1 VLTFPLNLER
11 MQILAISPPTARRSL
26 LRAVL
31 FTGWLASVA
40 LLALPVGAQEAT
52 IEGKTVAEVRVVDE
66 SGKPVAEKIPP
77 LPLEAGKPFDFAAER
92 ESLRDLY
99 RMGDYANLRVT
110 SAAVPGGLRIDFI
123 AQRNFYNNVIQI
135 EGLKE
140 PPSNPAALAAVR
152 LSLGEPY
159 RESSLREAVARLQS
173 SLRDEGLYEAKVS
186 WALFPHADTREMDVT
201 FTIDS
206 GPRAR
211 VGAITID
218 NTTPYTNAQILR
230 RSKITEKNAVTS
242 AGLSHASDRVKK
254 YLVKQGF
261 LGAGAVFERGT
272 YDAQA
277 KRVPLKLSVTAGPR
291 IRIEVNGAHISGGRQ
306 KKLLPMYAEG
316 AVDEDLLQEGRR
328 NLRDYLQ
335 SQGYFDA
342 DVEVSS
348 RQDDTLKERVI
359 TYDVTR
365 GSRYRLAG
373 VAFDG
378 NKYFRAQLLSRR
390 LNLQPA
396 SFASSGRF
404 SQQFLRDD
412 IDSIRGVYLS
422 NGFQDAQV
430 TASVDDHYRGKKNNL
445 FVTFHIVEGGQ
456 TFISSL
462 KIEGN
467 HAITTA
473 TLLNVTGSTPGQPYS
488 EASVTSDRNNIL
500 ALYYNDGFPE
510 ASFHEETTRGSKPS
524 EMQLVYHVT
533 EGNRIEVAKVLL
545 TGYQYTRPGI
555 IARQVDIKPG
565 GPLRESDV
573 ATTQRQLYNL
583 GVFDRV
589 QIAPQNPAGTDP
601 EKALVVET
609 LEGHR
614 YTIGYGFGFEVQRIA
629 GGGTS
634 AGTTSSGGTPPSSG
648 GTTPAPS
655 NPNSSMISASPR
667 GIFEIARANMFGRA
681 QTLSFQARGSTLEYR
696 AATTYTADDF
706 LATRSLS
713 LQLTAYAEKTQ
724 DIDTFT
730 STRFETGVQLVE
742 KLSSSSSLLYRYFYR
757 RVKAANLAET
767 ISPEEIPLFSQ
778 PELVSGFGIT
788 YARDRR
794 DNPADATRGNFNTVD
809 VSYATTALGSSATFF
824 RGFFQNSSFYSIG
837 RSFVIARSTRFG
849 IEEPLGNTIE
859 GINIPFNPAQCSSN
873 TAQPVE
879 EVIPLP
885 ERFFAGG
892 GTSLRGFGLNQA
904 GPRDPCTGFPIGGLA
919 VLIFN
924 QELHFPM
931 KLPWVGDKLG
941 GTLFYDGGNVFT
953 DVNHITL
960 RWKPPSLTN
969 LDYFSH
975 TIGFGVRYP
984 TPVGPVR
991 VDIGYQLNPAEYQA
1005 FNTTTQQAVIYHL
1018 SHFGFSFN
1026 IGPVF

>member
-1 VLTFPLNLER
+1 
-11 MQILAISPPTARRSL
+11 MQILAIFTPSIARRNL
-26 LRAVL
+26 LRAVA
-31 FTGWLASVA
+31 FTGFLGS
-40 LLALPVGAQEAT
+40 LLFVALPVRAQEAS
-52 IEGKTVAEVRVVDE
+52 IEGKAVAEVRVVDE
-66 SGKPVAEKIPP
+66 SGKPVTQKIPP
-77 LPLEAGKPFDFAAER
+77 LPLEAGKPFDFTAER
-92 ESLRDLY
+92 ASLRELY
-99 RMGDYANLRVT
+99 RMGDYANIEVT
-110 SAAVPGGLRIDFI
+110 SAAEPGGGLRIDFI
-123 AQRNFYNNVIQI
+123 AERNFYNNVIQI
-135 EGLKE
+135 VGIKE

-152 LSLGEPY
+152 LNLGEAF
-159 RESSLREAVARLQS
+159 RESSLREAVARLQN
-173 SLRDEGLYEAKVS
+173 SLRDDGLYEAKVS
-186 WALFPHADTREMDVT
+186 WKLFPDVNTREMDLT
-201 FTIDS
+201 FTVDQ

-218 NTTPYTNAQILR
+218 NSTPYTDAQILR
-230 RSKITEKNAVTS
+230 RTKISTKNSVT
-242 AGLSHASDRVKK
+242 ATGLSRASDRVKK
-254 YLVKQGF
+254 YLVKQGY
-261 LGAGAVFERGT
+261 LGAGALFERGT
-272 YDAQA
+272 YDEQT
-277 KRVPLKLSVTAGPR
+277 KRVPLTLSVSAGLR
-291 IRIEVNGAHISGGRQ
+291 IRIEVNGGHIGGNRQ

-342 DVEVSS
+342 DVQVES

-359 TYDVTR
+359 TYDVMR
-365 GSRYRLAG
+365 GSKYHLAG
-373 VAFDG
+373 VAFGG
-378 NKYFRAQLLSRR
+378 NKYFETQLLARR
-390 LNLQPA
+390 LSLQPA
-396 SFASSGRF
+396 SFASNGRF
-404 SQQFLRDD
+404 SQQLLRDD
-412 IDSIRGVYLS
+412 IDSIRAVYLS

-430 TASVDDHYRGKKNNL
+430 TASVDDHYRDKKDNL
-445 FVTFHIVEGGQ
+445 FVTFHVVEGTQ

-462 KIEGN
+462 EIEGN
-467 HAITTA
+467 HAIGKA

-510 ASFHEETTRGSKPS
+510 ATFREETMRGSKPD
-524 EMQLVYHVT
+524 EMQLVYHIT

-555 IARQVDIKPG
+555 IARQVEIKAG

-589 QIAPQNPAGTDP
+589 QIAPQNPSGADP
-601 EKALVVET
+601 EKAVVVEA

-629 GGGTS
+629 GGT
-634 AGTTSSGGTPPSSG
+634 
-648 GTTPAPS
+648 
-655 NPNSSMISASPR
+655 NPGVTKLGASPR

-696 AATTYTADDF
+696 FASTYTADDF
-706 LATRSLS
+706 LANHSLS
-713 LQLTAYAEKTQ
+713 LQFTAYAEKTQ
-724 DIDTFT
+724 DINTFT
-730 STRFETGVQLVE
+730 STRYEGGAQLVQ

-757 RVKAANLAET
+757 DVKAANLAET
-767 ISPEEIPLFSQ
+767 ISKEEIPLFSQ
-778 PELVSGFGIT
+778 PEQVSGFGIT

-794 DNPADATRGNFNTVD
+794 DNPADATRGMFNTAD
-809 VSYATTALGSSATFF
+809 VSYATTALDSSATYF
-824 RGFFQNSSFYSIG
+824 RGFFQNSSFYSLG

-859 GINIPFNPAQCSSN
+859 GINIPFNPAQCSPS
-873 TAQPVE
+873 TPQPVE

-931 KLPWVGDKLG
+931 RLPWVGNKLG

-1005 FNTTTQQAVIYHL
+1005 YNTTTQQAVIYHL

>member
-11 MQILAISPPTARRSL
+11 MQIHARFTPSTARRSL

-31 FTGWLASVA
+31 FIGWLVP
-40 LLALPVGAQEAT
+40 LMFLALPLPVRAQEASLDGT
-52 IEGKTVAEVRVVDE
+52 IEGQVVAEVRVVDE
-66 SGKPVAEKIPP
+66 SGMPVTEKIPP
-77 LPLEAGKPFDFAAER
+77 LPLETGKPFDFTAER

-99 RMGDYANLRVT
+99 RMGDYANIRVT
-110 SAAVPGGLRIDFI
+110 SAAAPGGLRIDFI
-123 AQRNFYNNVIQI
+123 VERNFYNNVIQV
-135 EGLKE
+135 EGIKE
-140 PPSNPAALAAVR
+140 PPSNPAALAAIR
-152 LSLGEPY
+152 LNLGDPF
-159 RESSLREAVARLQS
+159 RESAVREAVGRLQN
-173 SLRDEGLYEAKVS
+173 SLHDDGLYEAKVS
-186 WALFPHADTREMDVT
+186 WKFFPDVNAREMDVT
-201 FTIDS
+201 FTVDP
-206 GPRAR
+206 GPRAH
-211 VGAITID
+211 VGAVTID
-218 NTTPYTNAQILR
+218 NNTPYTDAQILR
-230 RSKITEKNAVTS
+230 RSKVTQKDAVTS

-254 YLVKQGF
+254 YLVKQGY
-261 LGAGAVFERGT
+261 LGAGALFERGT
-272 YDAQA
+272 YDEQT
-277 KRVPLKLSVTAGPR
+277 KRVPLTLSVTAGPR
-291 IRIEVNGAHISGGRQ
+291 VRIEVNGAHISGSRQ

-342 DVEVSS
+342 DVKVES

-378 NKYFRAQLLSRR
+378 NKYFPAQLLTRR
-390 LNLQPA
+390 LSLQPA

-404 SQQFLRDD
+404 SQQMLRDD
-412 IDSIRGVYLS
+412 IDSIRDVYLS

-430 TASVDDHYRGKKNNL
+430 TASVDDHYREKKNNL
-445 FVTFHIVEGGQ
+445 FVKFHIVEGTQ

-462 KIEGN
+462 KIDGN
-467 HAITTA
+467 HALSTA
-473 TLLNVTGSTPGQPYS
+473 TLLNVSGSTPGQPYS
-488 EASVTSDRNNIL
+488 EANVTSDRNNIL

-510 ASFHEETTRGSKPS
+510 ASFHEETAHGSKPN
-524 EMQLVYHVT
+524 EMQLVYHIT

-589 QIAPQNPAGTDP
+589 QIAPQNPSGSDP
-601 EKALVVET
+601 EKALVVEA

-614 YTIGYGFGFEVQRIA
+614 YTISYGFGFEVQRIA
-629 GGGTS
+629 GGGTAS
-634 AGTTSSGGTPPSSG
+634 STTAGGATT
-648 GTTPAPS
+648 TTV
-655 NPNSSMISASPR
+655 NPNNSILGASPR
-667 GIFEIARANMFGRA
+667 GIFEISRDNMFGRA

-696 AATTYTADDF
+696 FASTYTANNF
-706 LATRSLS
+706 LATHTLS
-713 LQLTAYAEKTQ
+713 LLFTAFAEKTQ
-724 DIDTFT
+724 DINTFT
-730 STRFETGVQLVE
+730 STRYEGGAQLVE

-757 RVKAANLAET
+757 DVKAANLAET

-778 PELVSGFGIT
+778 PEQVSGFGVT

-794 DNPADATRGNFNTVD
+794 DNPADASHGSFNTAD
-809 VSYATTALGSSATFF
+809 FSYASTEFASSATYF
-824 RGFFQNSSFYSIG
+824 RGFFQNSTFYSLG
-837 RSFVIARSTRFG
+837 RSFVIARSMRFG
-849 IEEPLGNTIE
+849 IEEPLGKTIE
-859 GINIPFNPAQCSSN
+859 GINIPFNPAQCSS
-873 TAQPVE
+873 TTPEPLE

-919 VLIFN
+919 LLVFN

-931 KLPWVGDKLG
+931 RLPWVGNKLG
-941 GTLFYDGGNVFT
+941 GTIFYDGGNVFT

-960 RWKPPSLTN
+960 RWKPPSLTD

-991 VDIGYQLNPAEYQA
+991 VDIGYQLNPASYQA
-1005 FNTTTQQAVIYHL
+1005 FDTTTQQAVIYHL

>member
-1 VLTFPLNLER
+1 
-11 MQILAISPPTARRSL
+11 MQILAIFTSSTARRSL
-26 LRAVL
+26 LRAAA
-31 FTGWLASVA
+31 FTGCLASC
-40 LLALPVGAQEAT
+40 LPAAQPVRAQEAS
-52 IEGKTVAEVRVVDE
+52 IEGKAVAEVRVVDE
-66 SGKPVAEKIPP
+66 SGKPVPQEIPP
-77 LPLEAGKPFDFAAER
+77 LPLEAGKPFDFTAER
-92 ESLRDLY
+92 ASLRELY
-99 RMGDYANLRVT
+99 RMGDYANIKVI
-110 SAAVPGGLRIDFI
+110 SAAEPAGLRIDFV
-123 AQRNFYNNVIQI
+123 AERNFYNNVIRI
-135 EGLKE
+135 VGIKE

-152 LSLGEPY
+152 LSLGDPF
-159 RESSLREAVARLQS
+159 RESSLREAVARLQN
-173 SLRDEGLYEAKVS
+173 SLRDDGLYEAKVS
-186 WALFPHADTREMDVT
+186 SKLFPDVNAREMDVT
-201 FTIDS
+201 FTVDP
-206 GPRAR
+206 GPRAH

-218 NTTPYTNAQILR
+218 NSTPYTDAQILR
-230 RSKITEKNAVTS
+230 RSKISQKNAVTA

-254 YLVKQGF
+254 YLVKQGY
-261 LGAGAVFERGT
+261 LGAGALFERGT
-272 YDAQA
+272 YDART
-277 KRVPLKLSVTAGPR
+277 KRVPLTLSVSAGSR

-342 DVEVSS
+342 DVQVES

-365 GSRYRLAG
+365 GSKYRLAG
-373 VAFDG
+373 VAFTG
-378 NKYFRAQLLSRR
+378 NKYFRAQLLARR
-390 LNLQPA
+390 LSLQPA
-396 SFASSGRF
+396 SFASNGRF
-404 SQQFLRDD
+404 SQQLLRDD
-412 IDSIRGVYLS
+412 IDSVRAVYLS

-430 TASVDDHYRGKKNNL
+430 TASVDDRYRDKKDNL
-445 FVTFHIVEGGQ
+445 FVTFHVVEGAQ

-467 HAITTA
+467 RAIGTP

-488 EASVTSDRNNIL
+488 EANVTSDRNNIL

-510 ASFHEETTRGSKPS
+510 ATFHEETTRGSKPD
-524 EMQLVYHVT
+524 EMGLVYHIT

-555 IARQVDIKPG
+555 IAREVEIKPG
-565 GPLRESDV
+565 GPLRESDI

-589 QIAPQNPAGTDP
+589 QIAPQNPSGTDP

-614 YTIGYGFGFEVQRIA
+614 YTIAYGFGFEVQRIA

-634 AGTTSSGGTPPSSG
+634 SASGSGSGSTTV
-648 GTTPAPS
+648 
-655 NPNSSMISASPR
+655 NPNNSTLGASPR
-667 GIFEIARANMFGRA
+667 GIFEISRNNMFGRA

-696 AATTYTADDF
+696 FASTYTANNF
-706 LATRSLS
+706 LANHSLS
-713 LQLTAYAEKTQ
+713 LQFTAYAEKTQ
-724 DIDTFT
+724 DINTFT
-730 STRFETGVQLVE
+730 STRYEGGAQLVE

-757 RVKAANLAET
+757 DVKAANLAGT
-767 ISPEEIPLFSQ
+767 ISQEEIPLFSQ
-778 PELVSGFGIT
+778 PEQVSGFGIT

-794 DNPADATRGNFNTVD
+794 DNPADATRGTFNTAD
-809 VSYATTALGSSATFF
+809 VSYATTALESSSTYF

-859 GINIPFNPAQCSSN
+859 GINIPFNPAQCSPT

-879 EVIPLP
+879 QVIPLP

-931 KLPWVGDKLG
+931 KLPWVGNKLG
-941 GTLFYDGGNVFT
+941 GTIFYDGGNVFT

-960 RWKPPSLTN
+960 RWKPLSLTN

-991 VDIGYQLNPAEYQA
+991 VDIGYQLNPAAYQSY
-1005 FNTTTQQAVIYHL
+1005 NTTTRQAVIYHL

>member
-1 VLTFPLNLER
+1 MFWVLP
-11 MQILAISPPTARRSL
+11 AR
-26 LRAVL
+26 
-31 FTGWLASVA
+31 
-40 LLALPVGAQEAT
+40 AQEAM
-52 IEGKTVAEVRVVDE
+52 IDGKSVAEVRVVDE
-66 SGKPVAEKIPP
+66 SGAPVTQKIPP
-77 LPLEAGKPFDFAAER
+77 LQLEAGKPFDFTAER
-92 ESLRDLY
+92 ASLRELY
-99 RMGDYANLRVT
+99 RMGDYANITVT
-110 SAAVPGGLRIDFI
+110 STAEPGGLRIDFV
-123 AQRNFYNNVIQI
+123 AQRNFYNNVIRI

-152 LSLGEPY
+152 LSLGEPF
-159 RESSLREAVARLQS
+159 RESSLREAVSRLQS
-173 SLRDEGLYEAKVS
+173 SLSDDGLYEAKIT
-186 WALFPHADTREMDVT
+186 WTLGARDTTREMNVL
-201 FTIDS
+201 FTVDP
-206 GPRAR
+206 GPRAH
-211 VGAITID
+211 VGNVTID
-218 NTTPYTNAQILR
+218 NQTPYTDAQLLK
-230 RSKITEKNAVTS
+230 RSRISQKSAVTS
-242 AGLSHASDRVKK
+242 SGLSHASDRVKK
-254 YLVKQGF
+254 YLVKQGY
-261 LGAGAVFERGT
+261 LGAAARFERGA
-272 YDAQA
+272 YDPQT
-277 KRVPLKLSVTAGPR
+277 KRVPLTFSVSAGPR
-291 IRIEVNGAHISGGRQ
+291 VHIEISGAHVKGGEQ

-316 AVDEDLLQEGRR
+316 AVDDDLLQEGRR

-348 RQDDTLKERVI
+348 HQDDQLKERVI
-359 TYDVTR
+359 NYQVTR
-365 GSRYRLAG
+365 GDRYRMAG

-378 NKYFRAQLLSRR
+378 NKYFETSLLSRR
-390 LNLQPA
+390 LSIQPA
-396 SFASSGRF
+396 AFLSSGRF
-404 SQQFLRDD
+404 SQQLLRDD
-412 IDSIRGVYLS
+412 IDSVRSVYLA

-430 TASVDDHYRGKKNNL
+430 TATVDDRYRDKKNNL
-445 FVTFHIVEGGQ
+445 FVTFHIVEGTQ

-467 HAITTA
+467 HAIDTA

-488 EASVTSDRNNIL
+488 EANVTSDRNNIL
-500 ALYYNDGFPE
+500 ALYYDDGFPE
-510 ASFHEETTRGSKPS
+510 ASFREEITPGEKPD
-524 EMQLVYHVT
+524 EMQLVYRVT
-533 EGNRIEVAKVLL
+533 EGDRIAVAKVLL
-545 TGYQYTRPGI
+545 TGYEYTRPGI

-565 GPLRESDV
+565 GPLRESNV

-589 QIAPQNPAGTDP
+589 QIAPQNPSGTDP
-601 EKALVVET
+601 EKAIVVET

-629 GGGTS
+629 GGT
-634 AGTTSSGGTPPSSG
+634 
-648 GTTPAPS
+648 S
-655 NPNSSMISASPR
+655 NPNGSTLGASPR

-696 AATTYTADDF
+696 FATTYTADNF
-706 LATRSLS
+706 LADHNLS
-713 LQLTAYAEKTQ
+713 LQFTAFAEKTQ
-724 DIDTFT
+724 DINTFT
-730 STRFETGVQLVE
+730 STRFEGGTQLVQ

-757 RVKAANLAET
+757 RVKASNLAGT
-767 ISPEEIPLFSQ
+767 ISEEEIPLFSQ
-778 PELVSGFGIT
+778 PEQVSGFGIT

-794 DNPADATRGNFNTVD
+794 DNPADATHGNFNTAD
-809 VSYATTALGSSATFF
+809 FSYATTALGSSATFF

-849 IEEPLGNTIE
+849 FEEPLGSTIE
-859 GINIPFNPAQCSSN
+859 GINIPFNPAQCSPS
-873 TAQPVE
+873 TPAVTE

-931 KLPWVGDKLG
+931 KLPFVGNKVG

-975 TIGFGVRYP
+975 TIGFGLRYP

-991 VDIGYQLNPAEYQA
+991 VDFGYQLNPAAYQVYD
-1005 FNTTTQQAVIYHL
+1005 TTTQQSLIYHL
-1018 SHFGFSFN
+1018 PHFGFSFN

>member
-1 VLTFPLNLER
+1 MLTFPLNLER
-11 MQILAISPPTARRSL
+11 MQILAILTLTTARRSL
-26 LRAVL
+26 LRAIL
-31 FTGWLASVA
+31 FMGWLMSFVV
-40 LLALPVGAQEAT
+40 LGLPVRAQEAGIDGK
-52 IEGKTVAEVRVVDE
+52 IEGQTVSEVRVVDE
-66 SGKPVAEKIPP
+66 TGKPATEKIPP
-77 LPLEAGKPFDFAAER
+77 LPLEAGKPFDFTAER
-92 ESLRDLY
+92 QSLRELY
-99 RMGDYANLRVT
+99 RMGDFADIRVT
-110 SAAVPGGLRIDFI
+110 SAAEAGGLRIDFVVE
-123 AQRNFYNNVIQI
+123 RNFYNNVIQI

-152 LSLGEPY
+152 LNLGEPF
-159 RESSLREAVARLQS
+159 RESAVREAVARLES
-173 SLRDEGLYEAKVS
+173 SLRDDGLYEAKVS
-186 WALFPHADTREMDVT
+186 WKLFPDVNAREMDVT
-201 FTIDS
+201 FTVDP
-206 GPRAR
+206 GPRAH

-218 NTTPYTNAQILR
+218 NSTPYTDAQLLR
-230 RSKITEKNAVTS
+230 RSKVSEKNAVTA

-254 YLVKQGF
+254 YLVKQGY
-261 LGAGAVFERGT
+261 LGAGALFERGN
-272 YDAQA
+272 YDAQT
-277 KRVPLKLSVTAGPR
+277 KRVPLTLSVSAGPR
-291 IRIEVNGAHISGGRQ
+291 VRIEVNGAHISGSRQ

-316 AVDEDLLQEGRR
+316 AVDDDLLQEGRR

-342 DVEVSS
+342 DVKVES

-378 NKYFRAQLLSRR
+378 NKYFPAQLLARR

-404 SQQFLRDD
+404 SQQLLRDD
-412 IDSIRGVYLS
+412 IDSIRDVYLS
-422 NGFQDAQV
+422 NGFQVAQV
-430 TASVDDHYRGKKNNL
+430 TASVDDRYRDKKNNL
-445 FVTFHIVEGGQ
+445 FVTFHVVEGAQ

-467 HAITTA
+467 RAIGTA

-510 ASFHEETTRGSKPS
+510 ASFHEETARGSKPN
-524 EMQLVYHVT
+524 EMDLVYQIT
-533 EGNRIEVAKVLL
+533 EGNRIEVAKVLT

-589 QIAPQNPAGTDP
+589 QIAPQNPSGSDP
-601 EKALVVET
+601 EKTLVVEA

-614 YTIGYGFGFEVQRIA
+614 YTISYGFGFEVQRIA
-629 GGGTS
+629 GGGT
-634 AGTTSSGGTPPSSG
+634 TSSTTGSG
-648 GTTPAPS
+648 GTTTTTV
-655 NPNSSMISASPR
+655 NPNNSILGASPR
-667 GIFEIARANMFGRA
+667 GIFEISRDNMFGRA

-696 AATTYTADDF
+696 FASTYTADNF
-706 LATRSLS
+706 LATHSLS
-713 LQLTAYAEKTQ
+713 LLFTAYAEKTQ
-724 DIDTFT
+724 DINTFT
-730 STRFETGVQLVE
+730 STRYEGGAQLVE
-742 KLSSSSSLLYRYFYR
+742 KLSPSSSLLYRYFYR
-757 RVKAANLAET
+757 DVKAANLAET

-778 PELVSGFGIT
+778 PEQVSGFGIT

-794 DNPADATRGNFNTVD
+794 DNPADATHGSFNTAD
-809 VSYATTALGSSATFF
+809 VSYASTALASSATYF
-824 RGFFQNSSFYSIG
+824 RGFFQNSTFYSIG
-837 RSFVIARSTRFG
+837 RSFVITRSTRFG

-859 GINIPFNPAQCSSN
+859 GINIPFNPAQCSS
-873 TAQPVE
+873 TTTQPLE

-931 KLPWVGDKLG
+931 RLPWVGNKLG
-941 GTLFYDGGNVFT
+941 GTILYDGGNVFT

-991 VDIGYQLNPAEYQA
+991 VDIGYQLNPASYQS

>member
-11 MQILAISPPTARRSL
+11 MQILAIFTPSTARRNL
-26 LRAVL
+26 LRAVA
-31 FTGWLASVA
+31 FMGCLASF
-40 LLALPVGAQEAT
+40 LPMALPVRAQEAG
-52 IEGKTVAEVRVVDE
+52 IEGKAVAEVRVVDE
-66 SGKPVAEKIPP
+66 SGKPVTRKIPP
-77 LPLEAGKPFDFAAER
+77 LPLEAGKPFDFTAER
-92 ESLRDLY
+92 ASLRELY
-99 RMGDYANLRVT
+99 RMGDYADIKVT
-110 SAAVPGGLRIDFI
+110 SATEPSGGLRIDFVV
-123 AQRNFYNNVIQI
+123 QRNFYNNVIQI
-135 EGLKE
+135 VGIKE

-152 LSLGEPY
+152 LNLGDPF
-159 RESSLREAVARLQS
+159 RESSLREAVARLQN
-173 SLRDEGLYEAKVS
+173 SLRDDGLYEAKVS
-186 WALFPHADTREMDVT
+186 WKLFPDVNTREMDVT
-201 FTIDS
+201 FLVDP
-206 GPRAR
+206 GVRAR
-211 VGAITID
+211 VGAIAVD
-218 NTTPYTNAQILR
+218 NNTPYPDAQILR
-230 RSKITEKNAVTS
+230 RSKISKKNFVTA

-254 YLVKQGF
+254 YLVKQGY
-261 LGAGAVFERGT
+261 LGAGALFERGT
-272 YDAQA
+272 YDAQT
-277 KRVPLKLSVTAGPR
+277 KRVPLTLSVSAGSR
-291 IRIEVNGAHISGGRQ
+291 IRIEVNGAHISGSRQ

-342 DVEVSS
+342 DVKVES

-365 GSRYRLAG
+365 GSKYRLAG
-373 VAFDG
+373 VAFLG
-378 NKYFRAQLLSRR
+378 NKYFQAHLLARR

-396 SFASSGRF
+396 SFASNGRF
-404 SQQFLRDD
+404 SQQLLRDD
-412 IDSIRGVYLS
+412 IDSIRAVYLS

-430 TASVDDHYRGKKNNL
+430 TASVDDHYRDKKNNL
-445 FVTFHIVEGGQ
+445 FVTFHIVEGEQ
-456 TFISSL
+456 TYISSL

-467 HAITTA
+467 HAIGTA

-510 ASFHEETTRGSKPS
+510 ATFHEETARGSKPN
-524 EMQLVYHVT
+524 EMELTYHIT
-533 EGNRIEVAKVLL
+533 EGSRIEVAKVLL

-555 IARQVDIKPG
+555 IARQVVIKAG

-589 QIAPQNPAGTDP
+589 QIAPQNPAGADP
-601 EKALVVET
+601 EKAVVVET

-614 YTIGYGFGFEVQRIA
+614 YTISYGFGFEVQRVA
-629 GGGTS
+629 GG
-634 AGTTSSGGTPPSSG
+634 
-648 GTTPAPS
+648 S
-655 NPNSSMISASPR
+655 NPSGSTISASPR
-667 GIFEIARANMFGRA
+667 GIFGISRANMFGRA

-696 AATTYTADDF
+696 FASTYTADNF
-706 LATRSLS
+706 LASHNLS
-713 LQLTAYAEKTQ
+713 LQFTAYAEKTQ
-724 DIDTFT
+724 DINTFT
-730 STRFETGVQLVE
+730 STRYEGGAQLVE
-742 KLSSSSSLLYRYFYR
+742 KLSTSSSLLYRYFYR
-757 RVKAANLAET
+757 DVKAANLAQT
-767 ISPEEIPLFSQ
+767 ISKEEIPLFSQ
-778 PELVSGFGIT
+778 PEQVSGFGIT

-794 DNPADATRGNFNTVD
+794 DNPADATHGTFNTAD
-809 VSYATTALGSSATFF
+809 VSFASTALASSATYV

-859 GINIPFNPAQCSSN
+859 GINAPFNPAQCSPS
-873 TAQPVE
+873 TPPITQQI
-879 EVIPLP
+879 IPLP

-931 KLPWVGDKLG
+931 KLPWVGNKLG
-941 GTLFYDGGNVFT
+941 GTIFYDGGNVFT

-960 RWKPPSLTN
+960 RWKPPSLTD

-991 VDIGYQLNPAEYQA
+991 VDIGYQLNPAEYQG
-1005 FNTTTQQAVIYHL
+1005 FNTTTQQPVIYHL
-1018 SHFGFSFN
+1018 SHWGFSFN

>member
-1 VLTFPLNLER
+1 ME
-11 MQILAISPPTARRSL
+11 ILAIFTSSTARRNL
-26 LRAVL
+26 LRAVA
-31 FTGWLASVA
+31 FTGCLASILPV
-40 LLALPVGAQEAT
+40 ALPVRAQEAS
-52 IEGKTVAEVRVVDE
+52 IEGKVVAEVRVVDE
-66 SGKPVAEKIPP
+66 SGKPVTRQIPP
-77 LPLEAGKPFDFAAER
+77 LPLEAGKPFDFTAER
-92 ESLRDLY
+92 ASLRELY
-99 RMGDYANLRVT
+99 RMGDYANIRVT
-110 SAAVPGGLRIDFI
+110 SATEPAGLRIDFVV
-123 AQRNFYNNVIQI
+123 QRNFYNNVIQI
-135 EGLKE
+135 VGIKE

-152 LSLGEPY
+152 LNLGEAF
-159 RESSLREAVARLQS
+159 RESSLREAVARLQN
-173 SLRDEGLYEAKVS
+173 SLRDDGLYEANVS
-186 WALFPHADTREMDVT
+186 WKLFPNVNTREMDVT
-201 FTIDS
+201 FLVDP

-218 NTTPYTNAQILR
+218 NSTPYKDAQLLR
-230 RSKITEKNAVTS
+230 LSKISQKNAVTS
-242 AGLSHASDRVKK
+242 AGLSRASDRVKK
-254 YLVKQGF
+254 HLVKQGF
-261 LGAGAVFERGT
+261 LGAGALFERGT
-272 YDAQA
+272 YDAQT
-277 KRVPLKLSVTAGPR
+277 KRVPLTLSVTAGPR
-291 IRIEVNGAHISGGRQ
+291 IRIEVNGAHISGSRQ

-335 SQGYFDA
+335 SEGYFDA
-342 DVEVSS
+342 DVQVES

-365 GSRYRLAG
+365 GSKYRLAG

-378 NKYFRAQLLSRR
+378 NKYFQTQLLARR
-390 LNLQPA
+390 LSLQPA
-396 SFASSGRF
+396 SFASNGRF
-404 SQQFLRDD
+404 SQQLLRDD
-412 IDSIRGVYLS
+412 IDSIRAVYLS

-430 TASVDDHYRGKKNNL
+430 TASVDDRYRDKKNNL
-445 FVTFHIVEGGQ
+445 FVTFHVLEGTQ
-456 TFISSL
+456 TYISSL

-467 HAITTA
+467 HALDTP

-510 ASFHEETTRGSKPS
+510 ASFHEETARGGKPD
-524 EMQLVYHVT
+524 EMQLVYHIT

-555 IARQVDIKPG
+555 VARQVEIKAG
-565 GPLRESDV
+565 GPLREADV

-589 QIAPQNPAGTDP
+589 QIAPQNPSGADS
-601 EKALVVET
+601 EKAVVVEA

-614 YTIGYGFGFEVQRIA
+614 YTIGYGFGFEVQRVA
-629 GGGTS
+629 GGS
-634 AGTTSSGGTPPSSG
+634 NPSGTTLG
-648 GTTPAPS
+648 
-655 NPNSSMISASPR
+655 ASPR
-667 GIFEIARANMFGRA
+667 GIFEISRANMFGRA

-696 AATTYTADDF
+696 FASTYTADNF
-706 LATRSLS
+706 LANHNLS
-713 LQLTAYAEKTQ
+713 LQFTAYAEKTQ
-724 DIDTFT
+724 DINTFT
-730 STRFETGVQLVE
+730 STRYEGGAQLVQ
-742 KLSSSSSLLYRYFYR
+742 KLSPSSSLLYRYFYR
-757 RVKAANLAET
+757 DVKAANLAQT
-767 ISPEEIPLFSQ
+767 ISKEEIPLFSQ
-778 PELVSGFGIT
+778 PEQVSGFGIT

-794 DNPADATRGNFNTVD
+794 DNPADATHGTFNTAD
-809 VSYATTALGSSATFF
+809 VSYASTALASSATYF

-849 IEEPLGNTIE
+849 IEEPLGNTVE
-859 GINIPFNPAQCSSN
+859 GINAPFNPAQCSPS
-873 TAQPVE
+873 TPPLTQQI
-879 EVIPLP
+879 IPLP

-931 KLPWVGDKLG
+931 RLPWVGNRLG
-941 GTLFYDGGNVFT
+941 GTIFYDGGNVFT

-960 RWKPPSLTN
+960 RWKPPSLTD

-991 VDIGYQLNPAEYQA
+991 VDIGYQLNPAEYQG
-1005 FNTTTQQAVIYHL
+1005 FNTTTQQPVIYHL
-1018 SHFGFSFN
+1018 SHWGFSFN

>member
-1 VLTFPLNLER
+1 MLMFWVLP
-11 MQILAISPPTARRSL
+11 AR
-26 LRAVL
+26 
-31 FTGWLASVA
+31 
-40 LLALPVGAQEAT
+40 AQEAM
-52 IEGKTVAEVRVVDE
+52 IDGKSVAEVRVVDE
-66 SGKPVAEKIPP
+66 SGAPVTQKIPP
-77 LPLEAGKPFDFAAER
+77 LPLEAGKPFDFTAER
-92 ESLRDLY
+92 ASLRELY
-99 RMGDYANLRVT
+99 RMGDYANITVT
-110 SAAVPGGLRIDFI
+110 STAEPGGLRIDFV
-123 AQRNFYNNVIQI
+123 AQRNFYNNVIRI

-152 LSLGEPY
+152 LNLGEPF
-159 RESSLREAVARLQS
+159 RESSLREAVSRLQS
-173 SLRDEGLYEAKVS
+173 SLSDDGLYEAKITWTLGARDS
-186 WALFPHADTREMDVT
+186 TREMNVL
-201 FTIDS
+201 FTVDP
-206 GPRAR
+206 GPRAH
-211 VGAITID
+211 VGNVTID
-218 NTTPYTNAQILR
+218 NQTPYTDAQLLK
-230 RSKITEKNAVTS
+230 RSRISQKSAVTS
-242 AGLSHASDRVKK
+242 SGLSHASDRVKK
-254 YLVKQGF
+254 YLVKQGY
-261 LGAGAVFERGT
+261 LGAAARFERGA
-272 YDAQA
+272 YDPQT
-277 KRVPLKLSVTAGPR
+277 KRVPLTFSVSAGPR
-291 IRIEVNGAHISGGRQ
+291 VHIEISGAHVKGGEQ

-316 AVDEDLLQEGRR
+316 AVDDDLLQEGRR

-348 RQDDTLKERVI
+348 HQDDQLKERVI
-359 TYDVTR
+359 NYQVTR
-365 GSRYRLAG
+365 GDRYRMAG

-378 NKYFRAQLLSRR
+378 NKYFETSLLSRR
-390 LNLQPA
+390 LSIQPA
-396 SFASSGRF
+396 AFLSSGRF
-404 SQQFLRDD
+404 SQQLLRDD
-412 IDSIRGVYLS
+412 IDSVRSVYLA

-430 TASVDDHYRGKKNNL
+430 TATVDDRYRDKKNNL
-445 FVTFHIVEGGQ
+445 FVTFHIVEGTQ

-467 HAITTA
+467 HAIDTA

-488 EASVTSDRNNIL
+488 EANVTSDRNNIL
-500 ALYYNDGFPE
+500 ALYYDDGFPE
-510 ASFHEETTRGSKPS
+510 ASFREEITPGEKPD
-524 EMQLVYHVT
+524 EMQLVYRVT
-533 EGNRIEVAKVLL
+533 EGDRIAVAKVLL
-545 TGYQYTRPGI
+545 TGYEYTRPGI

-565 GPLRESDV
+565 GPLRESNV

-589 QIAPQNPAGTDP
+589 QIAPQNPSGTDP
-601 EKALVVET
+601 EKAIVVET

-629 GGGTS
+629 GGT
-634 AGTTSSGGTPPSSG
+634 
-648 GTTPAPS
+648 S
-655 NPNSSMISASPR
+655 NPNGSTLGASPR

-696 AATTYTADDF
+696 FATTYTADNF
-706 LATRSLS
+706 LADHNLS
-713 LQLTAYAEKTQ
+713 LQFTAFAEKTQ
-724 DIDTFT
+724 DINTFT
-730 STRFETGVQLVE
+730 STRFEGGTQLVQ

-757 RVKAANLAET
+757 RVKASNLAGT
-767 ISPEEIPLFSQ
+767 ISEEEIPLFSQ
-778 PELVSGFGIT
+778 PEQVSGFGIT

-794 DNPADATRGNFNTVD
+794 DNPADATHGNFNTAD
-809 VSYATTALGSSATFF
+809 FSYATTALGSSATFF

-849 IEEPLGNTIE
+849 FEEPLGSTIE
-859 GINIPFNPAQCSSN
+859 GINIPFNPAQCSPS
-873 TAQPVE
+873 TPAVTE

-931 KLPWVGDKLG
+931 KLPFVGNKVG

-975 TIGFGVRYP
+975 TIGFGLRYP

-991 VDIGYQLNPAEYQA
+991 VDFGYQLNPAAYQVYD
-1005 FNTTTQQAVIYHL
+1005 TTTQQSLIYHL
-1018 SHFGFSFN
+1018 PHFGFSFN

>member
-1 VLTFPLNLER
+1 
-11 MQILAISPPTARRSL
+11 MQILAIFTPPTARRSL
-26 LRAVL
+26 WRAAV
-31 FTGWLASVA
+31 FTAWLASLVLVA
-40 LLALPVGAQEAT
+40 PPVRAQDAG
-52 IEGKTVAEVRVVDE
+52 IEGKTVAEVRVVNE
-66 SGKPVAEKIPP
+66 SGAPVTEKIPP
-77 LPLEAGKPFDFAAER
+77 LPLEAGKPFDFTAER
-92 ESLRDLY
+92 ESLRELY
-99 RMGDYANLRVT
+99 HMGDFASIEVT
-110 SAAVPGGLRIDFI
+110 STSEAGGLRIDFVV
-123 AQRNFYNNVIQI
+123 QRNFYNNVIRI
-135 EGLKE
+135 EGIKE
-140 PPSNPAALAAVR
+140 PPSQPAALAAVR
-152 LSLGEPY
+152 LSLGEPF
-159 RESSLREAVARLQS
+159 RDSSLREAVARLQS
-173 SLRDEGLYEAKVS
+173 SLRDDGLYEAKVT
-186 WALFPHADTREMDVT
+186 WKLFPDVNAREMDVT
-201 FTIDS
+201 FAVDP
-206 GPRAR
+206 GPRAH

-218 NTTPYTNAQILR
+218 NSTPYTNGQLLR
-230 RSKITEKNAVTS
+230 RSKISPKNSVTA
-242 AGLSHASDRVKK
+242 AGLSHASDRVRK
-254 YLVKQGF
+254 YLVKQGY
-261 LGAGAVFERGT
+261 LGAGALFERGT
-272 YDAQA
+272 YDAQT
-277 KRVPLKLSVTAGPR
+277 KRVPLMFSVSAGPR
-291 IRIEVNGAHISGGRQ
+291 IRIEVNGAHVSESRQ
-306 KKLLPMYAEG
+306 KRLFPMYAEG

-342 DVEVSS
+342 DVKVES

-359 TYDVTR
+359 TYDVMR

-378 NKYFRAQLLSRR
+378 NEYFQRQLLVRR
-390 LNLQPA
+390 LSLQPA

-404 SQQFLRDD
+404 SQQLLRDD
-412 IDSIRGVYLS
+412 IDSIRAAYLS
-422 NGFQDAQV
+422 NGFENAQV
-430 TASVDDHYRGKKNNL
+430 TASVDDHYRGKKDNL
-445 FVTFHIVEGGQ
+445 FVTFHIMEGGQ

-467 HAITTA
+467 HAISTA

-488 EASVTSDRNNIL
+488 DASVTSDRNNIL

-510 ASFHEETTRGSKPS
+510 ASFHEDTTRASKPN
-524 EMQLVYHVT
+524 EMQLVYHIT
-533 EGNRIEVAKVLL
+533 EGNRIDVAKVLL

-589 QIAPQNPAGTDP
+589 QIASQNPSGSDP
-601 EKALVVET
+601 DKAVVVET

-614 YTIGYGFGFEVQRIA
+614 YTIAYGFGFEVQRIA
-629 GGGTS
+629 GGGASSTTTS
-634 AGTTSSGGTPPSSG
+634 SSGGTS
-648 GTTPAPS
+648 TTTS
-655 NPNSSMISASPR
+655 NPNGSILGASPR
-667 GIFEIARANMFGRA
+667 GIFEISRANMFGRA

-696 AATTYTADDF
+696 FATTYTANNF
-706 LATRSLS
+706 LASHSLS
-713 LQLTAYAEKTQ
+713 LQFTGYAEKTQ
-724 DIDTFT
+724 DINTFT
-730 STRFETGVQLVE
+730 STRFEGSAQLVE

-757 RVKAANLAET
+757 RVKAANLAVAED
-767 ISPEEIPLFSQ
+767 EIPLLSQ
-778 PELVSGFGIT
+778 PEQVSGFGVT

-794 DNPADATRGNFNTVD
+794 DNPTDATHGNFNTAD
-809 VSYATTALGSSATFF
+809 VSYATTALGSSATYF

-849 IEEPLGNTIE
+849 IEEPLGSTIE
-859 GINIPFNPAQCSSN
+859 GINIPFNPAQCSS
-873 TAQPVE
+873 TTTQPVE

-931 KLPWVGDKLG
+931 RLPFIGNKLG
-941 GTLFYDGGNVFT
+941 GTIFYDGGNVFT

-975 TIGFGVRYP
+975 TIGFGVRYA

-991 VDIGYQLNPAEYQA
+991 VDIGYQLNPATYQA
-1005 FNTTTQQAVIYHL
+1005 YDTTTQQALIYHL

>member
-1 VLTFPLNLER
+1 MLTFLLNLER
-11 MQILAISPPTARRSL
+11 MQILAIFTRSTARRSL
-26 LRAVL
+26 FRAVA
-31 FTGWLASVA
+31 FTGWLA
-40 LLALPVGAQEAT
+40 LFTLGALPLRAQEAG
-52 IEGKTVAEVRVVDE
+52 IEGKIVSEVRVVDG

-77 LPLEAGKPFDFAAER
+77 LPLEAGKPFNFTAER
-92 ESLRDLY
+92 ASLRELY
-99 RMGDYANLRVT
+99 RMGDYASIQVT
-110 SAAVPGGLRIDFI
+110 SAAEPGGLRIDFVT
-123 AQRNFYNNVIQI
+123 QPNFYNNVIEI
-135 EGLKE
+135 EGLKS

-152 LSLGEPY
+152 LNLGEPF
-159 RESSLREAVARLQS
+159 RESSLREAVSRLQS
-173 SLRDEGLYEAKVS
+173 SLRDDGLYEANVTWS
-186 WALFPHADTREMDVT
+186 LSPRDDSREMNVI
-201 FTIDS
+201 FTVDP

-211 VGAITID
+211 VGAIALD
-218 NTTPYTNAQILR
+218 NNTPYTNAQILR
-230 RSKITEKNAVTS
+230 RSKISEKNTITS
-242 AGLSHASDRVKK
+242 AGLSRASDRVKN
-254 YLVKQGF
+254 YLVKQGY
-261 LGAGAVFERGT
+261 LGAGALFERGN
-272 YDAQA
+272 YDA
-277 KRVPLKLSVTAGPR
+277 KTNRVPLTLSVSAGPR
-291 IRIEVNGAHISGGRQ
+291 VRIEINGAHISGGRQ

-342 DVEVSS
+342 DVKVES

-359 TYDVTR
+359 TYDVMR

-430 TASVDDHYRGKKNNL
+430 TASVDDHYRDKKNNL
-445 FVTFHIVEGGQ
+445 FVTFHIVEGSQ

-467 HAITTA
+467 HAIATA

-510 ASFHEETTRGSKPS
+510 AGFHEETVRGSKPN
-524 EMQLVYHVT
+524 EMDLVYHIT
-533 EGNRIEVAKVLL
+533 EGNRIEVARVLL

-555 IARQVDIKPG
+555 IARQVDIKSG

-589 QIAPQNPAGTDP
+589 QIAPQNPDGTDP

-614 YTIGYGFGFEVQRIA
+614 YTISYGFGFEVQRIA

-634 AGTTSSGGTPPSSG
+634 SSGTTGSGTGSTSTSS
-648 GTTPAPS
+648 
-655 NPNSSMISASPR
+655 PNNSTLGASPR
-667 GIFEIARANMFGRA
+667 GIFEISRANMFGRA

-696 AATTYTADDF
+696 FASTYTADNF
-706 LATRSLS
+706 LANRSLS
-713 LQLTAYAEKTQ
+713 LQFTAYAEKTQ
-724 DIDTFT
+724 DINTFT
-730 STRFETGVQLVE
+730 STRYEGGAQLVE

-757 RVKAANLAET
+757 DVKTANLAET

-778 PELVSGFGIT
+778 PEQVSGFGIT

-794 DNPADATRGNFNTVD
+794 DNPADATHGSFNTAD
-809 VSYATTALGSSATFF
+809 VSYATTALASSATYF

-859 GINIPFNPAQCSSN
+859 GINIPFNPAQCSS
-873 TAQPVE
+873 TATQPVE
-879 EVIPLP
+879 QVIPLP

-931 KLPWVGDKLG
+931 RLPWVGNKLG
-941 GTLFYDGGNVFT
+941 GTIFYDGGNVFT

-991 VDIGYQLNPAEYQA
+991 VDIGYQLNPAEYQS
-1005 FNTTTQQAVIYHL
+1005 FNTTTQQAVLYHL
-1018 SHFGFSFN
+1018 SHWGFSFN